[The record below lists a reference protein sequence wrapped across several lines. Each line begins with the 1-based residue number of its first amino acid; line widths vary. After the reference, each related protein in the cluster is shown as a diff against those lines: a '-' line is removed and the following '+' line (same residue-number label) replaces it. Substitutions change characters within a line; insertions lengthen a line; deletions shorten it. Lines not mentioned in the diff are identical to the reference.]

1 MLFGGEYTHS
11 VIKRAKLGDFRVQD
25 DFGGSV
31 ESYQPSIEMID
42 LAKQTIS
49 KIDPIPTYARV
60 DIIWDNSDR
69 LVVSELELIE
79 PELWFRFNESSAD
92 KLAISVKEF
101 LKNSK

>member
-1 MLFGGEYTHS
+1 
-11 VIKRAKLGDFRVQD
+11 
-25 DFGGSV
+25 
-31 ESYQPSIEMID
+31 MID

-49 KIDPIPTYARV
+49 KIDPIPIYARV